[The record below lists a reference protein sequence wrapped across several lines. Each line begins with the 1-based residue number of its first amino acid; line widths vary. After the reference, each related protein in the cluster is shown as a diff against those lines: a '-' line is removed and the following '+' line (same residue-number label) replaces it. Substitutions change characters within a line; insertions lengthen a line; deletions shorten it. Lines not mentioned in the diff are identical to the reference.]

1 MPQAVSEILGIES
14 SSVTP
19 DSDTG
24 EDESG
29 AVLSCPTSHSI
40 STPVIAANGTR
51 ESTQQ
56 MSEMQSLAPA

>member
-1 MPQAVSEILGIES
+1 MPQAVSEILGMES

-29 AVLSCPTSHSI
+29 AVLSCPASQSI

-51 ESTQQ
+51 ENTQQ
-56 MSEMQSLAPA
+56 MSETQSLAPA

>member
-1 MPQAVSEILGIES
+1 MES

-29 AVLSCPTSHSI
+29 AVLSCPASQSI

-51 ESTQQ
+51 ENTQQ
-56 MSEMQSLAPA
+56 MSETQSLAPA